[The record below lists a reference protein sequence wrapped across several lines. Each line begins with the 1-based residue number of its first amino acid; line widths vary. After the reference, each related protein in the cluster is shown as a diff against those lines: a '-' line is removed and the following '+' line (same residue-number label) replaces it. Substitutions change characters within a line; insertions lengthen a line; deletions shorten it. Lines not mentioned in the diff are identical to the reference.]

1 MKKQLQGLMNSTTQH
16 KKFYI
21 RLLKNII
28 PISLGILF
36 FLSCENDIE
45 KINALTNQLKLPD
58 QSGKDIEV
66 AYTDSGKLKIKFF
79 APEMHKYSK
88 AEEPF
93 TEFPQGIRVYFYDKS
108 EKLESTINAKY
119 AIYYQEKKLWEA
131 RNDVVAKNLKKKEE
145 LYTDQMYWDE
155 NTQKIYSHDF
165 TKIVNEDGTFYGEEG
180 FDADQNLEKWKLI
193 GSKGTVNVRDD
204 NQENQ

>member
-1 MKKQLQGLMNSTTQH
+1 MQDLMNNNNQH

-36 FLSCENDIE
+36 FISCENDIE

-58 QSGKDIEV
+58 QSGKDIEM

-93 TEFPQGIRVYFYDKS
+93 TEFPQGIHVYFYDKS

-119 AIYYQEKKLWEA
+119 AIYYQKKKLWEA
-131 RNDVVAKNLKKKEE
+131 RNNVVAKNLKEKKE

-165 TKIVNEDGTFYGEEG
+165 TKFVTKDGINYGEEG
-180 FDADQNLEKWKLI
+180 FVADQNLEKWKFI
-193 GSKGTVNVRDD
+193 GSKGTIYVKD
-204 NQENQ
+204 ENQKN

>member
-1 MKKQLQGLMNSTTQH
+1 MINTKIYKNNI
-16 KKFYI
+16 I
-21 RLLKNII
+21 RLIKNII
-28 PISLGILF
+28 PLSLGIIF
-36 FLSCENDIE
+36 FFSCENDIE

-93 TEFPQGIRVYFYDKS
+93 TEFPQGIHVYFYDKS

-131 RNDVVAKNLKKKEE
+131 RNDVVAKNLKKNEQ

-165 TKIVNEDGTFYGEEG
+165 TKFVNNDGTFYGEEG
-180 FDADQNLEKWKLI
+180 FKADQNLDKWELI
-193 GSKGTVNVRDD
+193 GSKGTVNVRSED
-204 NQENQ
+204 QEN

>member
-1 MKKQLQGLMNSTTQH
+1 MNNNNQH

-21 RLLKNII
+21 RLLKNTI

-36 FLSCENDIE
+36 FISCENDIE

-58 QSGKDIEV
+58 QSGKDIEI

-93 TEFPQGIRVYFYDKS
+93 TEFPQGIQVYFYDKS
-108 EKLESTINAKY
+108 EKLESIINAKY
-119 AIYYQEKKLWEA
+119 AIYYQKKKLWEA
-131 RNDVVAKNLKKKEE
+131 RNNVVAKNLKKKEE

-165 TKIVNEDGTFYGEEG
+165 TKFVNDDGTIYGEEG
-180 FDADQNLEKWKLI
+180 FVADQNLEKWKLI
-193 GSKGTVNVRDD
+193 GSKGTVNVKDE
-204 NQENQ
+204 NQEN